1 MGQVALRINGRNYEI
16 TCDDGQEEH
25 LKEVGAYFDSRVR
38 ELAGAVGQVGE
49 GRLLVIAG
57 LLVADELFDAKQRLA
72 AKAAERPDAG
82 AGEQAADRAGDRAGD
97 GDKLATRSLD
107 EAAVRIETLA
117 RKLAEA

>member
-57 LLVADELFDAKQRLA
+57 LLVADELFDAKQ
-72 AKAAERPDAG
+72 
-82 AGEQAADRAGDRAGD
+82 
-97 GDKLATRSLD
+97 KLAGLSARDEDSAARTLD
-107 EAAVRIETLA
+107 DAAGRIDALA
-117 RKLAEA
+117 RRLVQA

>member
-1 MGQVALRINGRNYEI
+1 MGQVALKINGRSYEI

-25 LKEVGAYFDSRVR
+25 LREVGAYFDSRVR

-57 LLVADELFDAKQRLA
+57 LLVADELFDAKDRLERHGAREAEA
-72 AKAAERPDAG
+72 AA
-82 AGEQAADRAGDRAGD
+82 
-97 GDKLATRSLD
+97 D
-107 EAAVRIETLA
+107 EAAEVLDGAASRIDTLA

>member
-72 AKAAERPDAG
+72 GRAE
-82 AGEQAADRAGDRAGD
+82 EQAREQAGRATEQQARDEE
-97 GDKLATRSLD
+97 KLATRSLD